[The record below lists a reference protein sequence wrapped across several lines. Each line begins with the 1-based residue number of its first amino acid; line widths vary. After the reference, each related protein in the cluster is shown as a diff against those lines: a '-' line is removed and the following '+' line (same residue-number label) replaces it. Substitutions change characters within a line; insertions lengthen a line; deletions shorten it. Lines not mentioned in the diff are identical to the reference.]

1 MKIMSFIQNFER
13 KHGNATL
20 FIGVA
25 LGIGIGMYVFAWF
38 VPTASESMRMYYA
51 NKNME
56 HVHAGKDIVFIK
68 SGMVQSIGSH
78 AGVTMSMPVMSETQ
92 FLNDMV
98 LHHEDAVRMAH
109 QVLGL
114 VGISENVKKLA
125 ESIISSQSAEISL
138 MNEWL
143 EASKTT
149 KATTK

>member
-1 MKIMSFIQNFER
+1 MSHSFTTNNRLCYFYSTFLTDNILKTNTAVFTTVTFVILFRTED
-13 KHGNATL
+13 TL
-20 FIGVA
+20 IE
-25 LGIGIGMYVFAWF
+25 
-38 VPTASESMRMYYA
+38 ES
-51 NKNME
+51 
-56 HVHAGKDIVFIK
+56 
-68 SGMVQSIGSH
+68 
-78 AGVTMSMPVMSETQ
+78 VT

>member
-25 LGIGIGMYVFAWF
+25 IGIGIGMYVFAWF
-38 VPTASESMRMYYA
+38 VPNASESMRMHYA
-51 NKNME
+51 NKKME
-56 HVHAGKDIVFIK
+56 HAGKDFVFIK
-68 SGMVQSIGSH
+68 SGMIHSVGSH
-78 AGVTMSMPVMSETQ
+78 AAVTMSMPIMSEAQ

-114 VGISENVKKLA
+114 VGISDNVKKLA

-138 MNEWL
+138 MSEWL

-149 KATTK
+149 K

>member
-38 VPTASESMRMYYA
+38 VPNAAESMRMHYA
-51 NKNME
+51 NKRME
-56 HVHAGKDIVFIK
+56 HTGKDIVFIK
-68 SGMVQSIGSH
+68 SGMIHSMGSH

-114 VGISENVKKLA
+114 VGVSENVKKLA

-138 MNEWL
+138 MKEWL
-143 EASKTT
+143 EASK
-149 KATTK
+149 ATTKTTTR